1 MGNDHAAAKSS
12 IVLNSFPTRD
22 SRTPNICCAVGR
34 GHELSR
40 AYMKDEVAFEAKTM
54 LHNSGGVAGS
64 FKNSLPESKREA
76 FTWAWSSSPAPR
88 A

>member
-1 MGNDHAAAKSS
+1 MAVN
-12 IVLNSFPTRD
+12 NFPTRD

-40 AYMKDEVAFEAKTM
+40 VYMKDEVAAEAKTM

-64 FKNSLPESKREA
+64 LKKSLPESKREA
-76 FTWAWSSSPAPR
+76 FI
-88 A
+88 